1 MITFIYQWF
10 ALKMAHVL
18 TFCVLTA
25 LNMSF
30 LPPLTSHKLL
40 DFEKK
45 KVYTLKVEASN
56 PHVEPHFLYLGP
68 FKDSATVRIMVEDV
82 DEPPVFSKLAY
93 ILQIREDAQIN
104 TTIGSV
110 TAQDPDAARNPVK

>member
-1 MITFIYQWF
+1 
-10 ALKMAHVL
+10 MAHVL

-45 KVYTLKVEASN
+45 KVYTLKVEA
-56 PHVEPHFLYLGP
+56 
-68 FKDSATVRIMVEDV
+68 
-82 DEPPVFSKLAY
+82 
-93 ILQIREDAQIN
+93 
-104 TTIGSV
+104 
-110 TAQDPDAARNPVK
+110 